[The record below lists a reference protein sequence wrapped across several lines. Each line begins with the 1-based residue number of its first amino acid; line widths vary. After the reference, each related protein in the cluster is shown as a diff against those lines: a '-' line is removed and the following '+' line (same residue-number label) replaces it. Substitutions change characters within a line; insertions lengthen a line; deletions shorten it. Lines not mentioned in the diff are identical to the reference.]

1 MTDKLQELKQ
11 RQKEWRDITVTQLS
25 NTNNI
30 LITLASGLF
39 VFCIGNAKTPT
50 FHIEFSQSIDWLAA
64 TYWASIFL
72 LGLSI
77 AFGICVLLT
86 RLYDFRISRHI
97 ALTRQRFYRAY
108 EKNTNNNK
116 KELPYD
122 DLGDFSCIDRVSV
135 LVQILFCKL
144 PCLTPDRLEKRQN
157 GRRFKPSNSK
167 FYTLTA
173 MDKHGILTDNF
184 IRKLTPIECE
194 RLQTVPDNYTKIASD
209 NQRYRMLGN
218 GWTVDVI
225 AHIFGGL
232 S

>member
-144 PCLTPDRLEKRQN
+144 PFFTSDEIKNITDQN
-157 GRRFKPSNSK
+157 KFDDKFKK
-167 FYTLTA
+167 LRVIADTLGTA
-173 MDKHGILTDNF
+173 TW
-184 IRKLTPIECE
+184 RW
-194 RLQTVPDNYTKIASD
+194 TKIQIGLFIMSGLMYLF
-209 NQRYRMLGN
+209 YRL
-218 GWTVDVI
+218 I
-225 AHIFGGL
+225 
-232 S
+232 